1 MEDMLL
7 HASFTLILTVIVLTG
22 AGLLLVKLR
31 MGKNE
36 KVLRNQLIS
45 PCGAGVSHGMI
56 RRSGGRGVEHDSQ
69 PSLSWYS
76 RLFDSPF

>member
-1 MEDMLL
+1 MEYILL
-7 HASFTLILTVIVLTG
+7 HAGFTLLLTVVVLIG

-31 MGKNE
+31 MGRNE
-36 KVLRNQLIS
+36 KSLRDQLIS
-45 PCGAGVSHGMI
+45 PCGASVSHGMI
-56 RRSGGRGVEHDSQ
+56 RRAGARGVEHDSQ